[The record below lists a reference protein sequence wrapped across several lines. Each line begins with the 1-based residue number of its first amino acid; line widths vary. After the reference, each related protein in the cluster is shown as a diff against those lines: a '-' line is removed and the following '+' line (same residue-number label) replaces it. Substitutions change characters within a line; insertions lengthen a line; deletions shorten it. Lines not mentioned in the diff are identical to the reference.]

1 MAAAF
6 YRIRGVRKFE
16 PRMTVRDALE
26 LHPKARWVFA
36 AWQLGGCNQCA
47 MVDEETLEQVAEGY
61 RLPLPKLLHDLNSL
75 LEM

>member
-6 YRIRGVRKFE
+6 YRIRSVRKFE
-16 PRMTVRDALE
+16 PSMTVRDALE

-47 MVDEETLEQVAEGY
+47 MVDEETLAEVAEGY
-61 RLPLPKLLHDLNSL
+61 RLPLARLLGDLNAL
-75 LEM
+75 LET